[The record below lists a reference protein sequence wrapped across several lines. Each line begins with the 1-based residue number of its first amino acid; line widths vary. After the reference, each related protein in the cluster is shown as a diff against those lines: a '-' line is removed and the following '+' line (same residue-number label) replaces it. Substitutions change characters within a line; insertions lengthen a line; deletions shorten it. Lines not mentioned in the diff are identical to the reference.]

1 MTAIHH
7 ARRARDLAASQTL
20 RARAGLPI
28 CETVAN
34 AARLA
39 LADAI
44 GAAWLNVGPT
54 PEGMAWLER
63 EAAAL
68 VKRLSPPLRSI
79 IGGLSA

>member
-1 MTAIHH
+1 MTPIHH

-34 AARLA
+34 AARIA

-54 PEGMAWLER
+54 PEGMAYVER

-68 VKRLSPPLRSI
+68 VKRLSPPLKLI
-79 IGGLSA
+79 AGGLAS